1 MLVRSLLSAGL
12 DTTIIGIG
20 NGLYALAANPSQYQA
35 LRENPSLVR
44 SAFDEILR
52 WEAPVQTFFR
62 TTTAPVELGGI
73 SLPADAKV
81 LLFLA
86 AANRDPRRWEQPERF
101 DVSRRA
107 SGHVAFGAGIH
118 MCVGQMLARLE
129 SEMILAALLAR
140 FARIEIAGEPKRK
153 LNNTLRQFASL
164 PVEFTPA

>member
-1 MLVRSLLSAGL
+1 M
-12 DTTIIGIG
+12 
-20 NGLYALAANPSQYQA
+20 
-35 LRENPSLVR
+35 
-44 SAFDEILR
+44 
-52 WEAPVQTFFR
+52 QTFFR

-73 SLPADAKV
+73 SLPADAKI

-129 SEMILAALLAR
+129 SEMVLAALLAR

-164 PVEFTPA
+164 PVELTPA